1 MAEFWKIEE
10 SVGPGYI
17 VWPGLYSSREDAE
30 LFIAQVRF
38 ATGKLRATP
47 YRTGRGSNGP
57 ERLEME
63 V

>member
-1 MAEFWKIEE
+1 MADFWKIEE
-10 SVGPGYI
+10 SVGFGYI
-17 VWPGLYSSREDAE
+17 VWPGSYSSREEAE

-38 ATGKLRATP
+38 DTGKLRARP
-47 YRTGRGSNGP
+47 YQTGRGSNGP